1 MGLEGKLV
9 ILREEQPG
17 DMELLTQLR
26 NDLETQAWSQT
37 LPPDFTEAMHTKRFE
52 GREFSYDRQ
61 DGRFMIVDKASG
73 ETIGTIGYS
82 SLQSRWEATFGLMIA
97 RKFWGAGIALD
108 TQEVLLSF
116 LFEEL
121 GVRVVRL
128 WTHSGNPR
136 GGGLAKKSGFQE
148 SYHQREAIFKSG
160 QLLDNLQMD
169 LLREEYYVRH
179 PALTDHLPA
188 L

>member
-1 MGLEGKLV
+1 MGLEGNLV
-9 ILREEQPG
+9 ILREERPS
-17 DMELLTQLR
+17 DMALLTELR
-26 NDLETQAWSQT
+26 NDLTTQAWSIT
-37 LPPDFTEAMHTKRFE
+37 LPPDFTETMHNKRFE

-61 DGRFMIVDKASG
+61 DGRFMIVDKASS

-82 SLQSRWEATFGLMIA
+82 NLQSRWEATIGLMIT
-97 RKFWGAGIALD
+97 RNFWGAGVAQD
-108 TQEVLLSF
+108 TQEIMLKF

-128 WTHSGNPR
+128 CTHSGNPR
-136 GGGLAKKSGFQE
+136 AIALAKKSGFQA
-148 SYHQREAIFKSG
+148 SYRQREAIFKSG

-169 LLREEYYVRH
+169 LLREEYYDQH
-179 PALTDHLPA
+179 PALTDHLPE